1 MKKILIIDNDPAV
14 LDMMQEALNYAGYE
28 VSTAEDTHDIFSLIT
43 EHDPDLLLIDFILN
57 GVNGGELC
65 HQLKVDPRT
74 TRLPVIIVTAYTK
87 MFLSLGDYGCNGY
100 LAKPFDLDELISQVN
115 GFLAGPELVTV

>member
-1 MKKILIIDNDPAV
+1 MKKILIIDNDAAV

-28 VSTAEDTHDIFSLIT
+28 VATAEDAHDIFALIA

-65 HQLKVDPRT
+65 HLLKTDCRT
-74 TRLPVIIVTAYTK
+74 TRLPVIIVTAYSK
-87 MFLSLGDYGCNGY
+87 VFLSLGDYGCNGY
-100 LAKPFDLDELISQVN
+100 LAKPFDLEDLISQVN
-115 GFLAGPELVTV
+115 KFLAGPEFVLV